1 MKLFRTLLL
10 AAGLLAGT
18 TASAQFFQ
26 AGSDPFSRWSEMG
39 TEHYRI
45 IYPRG
50 LDSLARA
57 YVIDLERWQPT
68 VGVSAGLAPGSLQW
82 GRTPV
87 ILHPWNPYSNG
98 SVAWA
103 PKRMD
108 LYTHPE
114 AYGPYPQSWMT
125 QLTTHESRHVAQMQ
139 LSYRRPFKWV
149 NYLVGEMWSGAV
161 SAFYTPPVFLEGD
174 AVVAETALT
183 AAGRGRNADF
193 LNYYHLAFDNGDW
206 RNWYRW
212 VYGSFKKAGP
222 DYYSVG
228 YMTVA
233 GMRYFYDHPSFT
245 ADYFDYVTR
254 HPFPVAKLQH
264 YIKNVS
270 GQSFK
275 QTWQGIME
283 GFHDIWTEEADARA
297 PFMEMEQVTRKH
309 AYATDYSNGSWV
321 DNEYLAI
328 KEGKDLAPRL
338 VRINLDGSEDDL
350 GPFASNTSSLNPGVH
365 RLFWSETVPGT
376 RWTLDGKSIIRSLEH
391 SGRRR
396 NLTTEGRLYNPQPGP
411 GGIATVE
418 YPVEGGSNLVIIGEF
433 DGKLRS
439 RTPAPAGVELADPAW
454 VDSTVYCLAVNDGG
468 YSIWRLDERQW
479 TCVLEPTPQMIENL
493 EGENH
498 VLDFVSDRSGVKE
511 LYRYDPASGRT
522 WQLTNSRY
530 GGTDYFWHDGVL
542 WFNSPTPEGNAI
554 FKATPPEPV
563 EVDIREVH
571 KYRVAEKLAEQEKA
585 LLGEIPGQAR
595 NDEKRA
601 GNDERSFSRHGRP
614 DRPSVEVSEPKPYRK
629 ALHLMKFHSWAPLYF
644 DYDALSSMSGDFSY
658 DTASPGVIGL
668 FQNDLGTAWGTV
680 GYSAHPDADKPSEW
694 RHSGHVQFT
703 YTGLYPVLEAGF
715 DLYDK
720 GTGQYGFQRRLY
732 EDRIGYAATRKDVS
746 GPYWNAHLT
755 AYIPF
760 RHSRSGLQRGWV
772 PQVSW
777 SISNNLFDNGTTEL
791 KMTED
796 FVHGGAHPSLVGFLP
811 GANRPMQS
819 LRGSVRGYIML
830 PTAES
835 QVYPRWGIGA
845 ETGASLRPGLSKIYT
860 PLAYGYLYGY
870 LPGFTRTQGLRLT
883 ALAQVQLPTGA
894 PFGENSVQIMPR
906 GFTSAEARTV
916 ARASDSQLRLTAEYA
931 IPIYVG
937 DISWFSP
944 VAYISHFLLIPHVD
958 WTGFEVAADGKGKK
972 TAHTSLMSAGADL
985 TVELGNL
992 AWVPYPCSI
1001 GVSASWLGGPYFKTL
1016 AESAEEGRKPYYVGL
1031 VFSFD
1036 I

>member
-1 MKLFRTLLL
+1 MKRFRTILV
-10 AAGLLAGT
+10 AAGLLAGA

-39 TEHYRI
+39 TKHFRL
-45 IYPRG
+45 IYPQG
-50 LDSLARA
+50 LDSLARS
-57 YVIDLERWQPT
+57 YVVDLEQWQPR
-68 VGVSAGLAPGSLQW
+68 VGASAGMAPGSLHW
-82 GRTPV
+82 GRLPV
-87 ILHPWNPYSNG
+87 IMHPWNPYSNG

-114 AYGPYPQSWMT
+114 AYGSIPQSWMT
-125 QLTTHESRHVAQMQ
+125 QLTVHESRHVSQMQ

-161 SAFYTPPVFLEGD
+161 SALYTPPVFLEGD

-183 AAGRGRNADF
+183 ASGRGRTADF
-193 LNYYHLAFDNGDW
+193 LNYYYFAFDNGDW
-206 RNWYRW
+206 RDWYQW
-212 VYGSFKKAGP
+212 TYGSFKKAGP
-222 DYYSVG
+222 DYYTVG

-233 GMRYFYDHPSFT
+233 GMRYFYDQPAFT

-264 YIKNVS
+264 YIKRVS

-275 QTWQGIME
+275 KTWQGIME
-283 GFHDIWTEEADARA
+283 GFHDIWTEEADARG

-350 GPFASNTSSLNPGVH
+350 GPFASNTSSLNPGEH
-365 RLFWSETVPGT
+365 RLFWSETLPGT
-376 RWTLDGKSIIRSLEH
+376 RWTLDGKSIIRSLER
-391 SGRRR
+391 SGKRR

-411 GGIATVE
+411 GGIAVVE
-418 YPVEGGSNLVIIGEF
+418 YPVQGGSNLVIIGEF
-433 DGKLRS
+433 DGKLRQ
-439 RTPAPAGVELADPAW
+439 RIPAPPGIQLADPAW
-454 VDSTVYCLAVNDGG
+454 VDDTVYCLGVNDDGF
-468 YSIWRLDERQW
+468 SIWRLDGSRW

-498 VLDFVSDRSGVKE
+498 VLDFVSDRNGVKE
-511 LYRYDPASGRT
+511 LYRYDPASGRA

-554 FKATPPEPV
+554 FKAIPPQPK

-571 KYRVAEKLAEQEKA
+571 KYRVAEKLAEQEKG
-585 LLGEIPGQAR
+585 LLAEIPETAR
-595 NDEKRA
+595 ND
-601 GNDERSFSRHGRP
+601 
-614 DRPSVEVSEPKPYRK
+614 VSEPKRYHKVP
-629 ALHLMKFHSWAPLYF
+629 HLVKFHSWAPLYF
-644 DYDALSSMSGDFSY
+644 DYDAISSMSGDLSY
-658 DTASPGVIGL
+658 DTASPGVLGL
-668 FQNDLGTAWGTV
+668 FQNDLGTAWGTA

-720 GTGQYGFQRRLY
+720 GSGQYGFQRRLY
-732 EDRIGYAATRKDVS
+732 DDKVGYAASRKDVG
-746 GPYWNAHLT
+746 GPSWTGHIT

-760 RHSRSGLQRGWV
+760 HSSQSGIQKGWV

-777 SISNNLFDNGTTEL
+777 SISNSFFDNGTTEL
-791 KMTED
+791 KMIED
-796 FVHGGAHPSLVGFLP
+796 FVREGLHAALVGIHP
-811 GANRPMQS
+811 GDNVWMQN
-819 LRGSVRGYIML
+819 LRGSVRGYWML
-830 PTAES
+830 PTPES
-835 QVYPRWGIGA
+835 RVYPRWGIGA
-845 ETGASLRPGLSKIYT
+845 EAGASVRPGLARIYT
-860 PLAYGYLYGY
+860 PLTYGYLYGY
-870 LPGFTRTQGLRLT
+870 VPGFTSTQGFRLT
-883 ALAQVQLPTGA
+883 ALAQFQLPTGA
-894 PFGENSVQIMPR
+894 PFGENTVQIMPR
-906 GFTSAEARTV
+906 GFTAAEGRAV
-916 ARASDSQLRLTAEYA
+916 ARASATQLRLTADYA
-931 IPIYVG
+931 IPLYVG

-944 VAYISHFLLIPHVD
+944 VAYIKNFLLIPHVD
-958 WTGFEVAADGKGKK
+958 WTGFEITRGSKDSPKSSYLV
-972 TAHTSLMSAGADL
+972 SAGADF

-992 AWVPYPCSI
+992 AWVPYPCSL

-1016 AESAEEGRKPYYVGL
+1016 AESDSEDRKPYYVGL

>member
-1 MKLFRTLLL
+1 MKRLRTLLL

-26 AGSDPFSRWSEMG
+26 AGSDPFSRWSEMD
-39 TEHYRI
+39 TEHFRM
-45 IYPRG
+45 IYPQG
-50 LDSLARA
+50 MDSLARA
-57 YVIDLERWQPT
+57 YVLDLEKWQPV
-68 VGVSAGLAPGSLQW
+68 VGASAGMAPGSLHW
-82 GRTPV
+82 GKLPV
-87 ILHPWNPYSNG
+87 VLHPWNPYSNG

-206 RNWYRW
+206 RDWYQW

-222 DYYSVG
+222 DYYAAG

-233 GMRYFYDHPSFT
+233 GMRYFYDQPAFT
-245 ADYFDYVTR
+245 ADYFDYVTK

-275 QTWQGIME
+275 KTWQGIMD
-283 GFHDIWTEEADARA
+283 GFHEIWEQEEDARA
-297 PFMEMEQVTRKH
+297 PFMEMEQVTQKH
-309 AYATDYSNGSWV
+309 AFATDYSNGSWV

-338 VRINLDGSEDDL
+338 VRINVDGSEDDL
-350 GPFASNTSSLNPGVH
+350 GPFASNTSSLNPGEH
-365 RLFWSETVPGT
+365 RLFWSETVPGK
-376 RWTLDGKSIIRSLEH
+376 RWTLDGKSVIRSLEH

-418 YPVEGGSNLVIIGEF
+418 YPVRGGSNLVLIDEQ
-433 DGKLRS
+433 DGHELQRV
-439 RTPAPAGVELADPAW
+439 PAPAGVELADPAW
-454 VDSTVYCLAVNDGG
+454 VDSTIYCLAVNDGG
-468 YSIWRLDERQW
+468 YSIWRLDGRAW
-479 TCVLEPTPQMIENL
+479 TCVLEPTLQEIENL

-498 VLDFVSDRSGVKE
+498 VLDFVSDRNGVKE
-511 LYRYDPASGRT
+511 LYRYDPATGRA

-542 WFNSPTPEGNAI
+542 WFNSITPGND
-554 FKATPPEPV
+554 V
-563 EVDIREVH
+563 
-571 KYRVAEKLAEQEKA
+571 
-585 LLGEIPGQAR
+585 G
-595 NDEKRA
+595 A
-601 GNDERSFSRHGRP
+601 GNDSNRHGRP
-614 DRPSVEVSEPKPYRK
+614 DRPSIEVSAPKTYHKVP
-629 ALHLMKFHSWAPLYF
+629 HLVKFHSWAPLYF
-644 DYDALSSMSGDFSY
+644 DYDAIASMSGDLSY
-658 DTASPGVIGL
+658 DTASPGLIGL

-720 GTGQYGFQRRLY
+720 GSGQYGFQRRLY
-732 EDRIGYAATRKDVS
+732 EDKVGYTTTRKDVG
-746 GPYWNAHLT
+746 GPFWTGHIT

-760 RHSRSGLQRGWV
+760 RHTRSGIQRGWV
-772 PQVSW
+772 PQVNW

-791 KMTED
+791 TMAED
-796 FVHGGAHPSLVGFLP
+796 IVHEGAHASLVGIHP
-811 GANRPMQS
+811 GDNVLMQS
-819 LRGSVRGYIML
+819 LRGSVRAYMML

-845 ETGASLRPGLSKIYT
+845 EAGASFRPGLASVYT

-870 LPGFTRTQGLRLT
+870 LPGFTRTQGLRLS
-883 ALAQVQLPTGA
+883 ALAQVQLPSSA
-894 PFGENSVQIMPR
+894 PFGENTVQIMPR
-906 GFTSAEARTV
+906 GFTSAEGRTV
-916 ARASDSQLRLTAEYA
+916 ARASAAQLRLTADYA
-931 IPIYVG
+931 IPLYVG
-937 DISWFSP
+937 DLSWFSP
-944 VAYISHFLLIPHVD
+944 VAYIQNFLLIPHVD
-958 WTGFEVAADGKGKK
+958 WTGVGGARNRKGA
-972 TAHTSLMSAGADL
+972 TDPSFLVSAGADF

-992 AWVPYPCSI
+992 AWVPYPCSL

-1016 AESAEEGRKPYYVGL
+1016 AESAPEGRKPYYVGL

>member
-1 MKLFRTLLL
+1 MKRFRTILV

-39 TEHYRI
+39 TEHFRI
-45 IYPRG
+45 IYPEG

-57 YVIDLERWQPT
+57 YVVDLEKWQPT
-68 VGVSAGLAPGSLQW
+68 VGVSAGMAPGSLHW
-82 GRTPV
+82 GRLPV
-87 ILHPWNPYSNG
+87 VLHPWNPYSNG

-206 RNWYRW
+206 RDWYRW
-212 VYGSFKKAGP
+212 IYGSFKNAAP

-233 GMRYFYDHPSFT
+233 GMRYFYDQPSFT

-270 GQSFK
+270 GQPFK
-275 QTWQGIME
+275 KTWQGIME
-283 GFHDIWTEEADARA
+283 GFHDLWTEEADARG
-297 PFMEMEQVTRKH
+297 PFMEMEQVMRKH

-321 DNEYLAI
+321 DNEYIAV

-338 VRINLDGSEDDL
+338 VRINVDGSEDDL
-350 GPFASNTSSLNPGVH
+350 GPFASNTSSLNPGKH
-365 RLFWSETVPGT
+365 RLFWSETVPGK

-418 YPVEGGSNLVIIGEF
+418 YPVRGGSNLVLIDEE
-433 DGKLRS
+433 DGHELWRF
-439 RTPAPAGVELADPAW
+439 PAPAGVELADPAW
-454 VDSTVYCLAVNDGG
+454 VDSTIYCLGVNDGG
-468 YSIWRLDERQW
+468 YSIWRLDGRQW
-479 TCVLEPTPQMIENL
+479 TCVLEPTLQEIENL

-498 VLDFVSDRSGVKE
+498 VLDFVSDRNGVKE
-511 LYRYDPASGRT
+511 LYRYDPATGRA

-542 WFNSPTPEGNAI
+542 WFNSITPEGCAI
-554 FKATPPEPV
+554 FKAIPPEPV

-571 KYRVAEKLAEQEKA
+571 KYRVAEKLAKQEAA
-585 LLGEIPGQAR
+585 LLAEIPGQA
-595 NDEKRA
+595 
-601 GNDERSFSRHGRP
+601 GNDEQPLSRHGRP
-614 DRPSVEVSEPKPYRK
+614 DRPSIDVSAPKPYHK
-629 ALHLMKFHSWAPLYF
+629 VPHLVKFHSWAPLYF
-644 DYDALSSMSGDFSY
+644 DYDAVSSLSGDLSY
-658 DTASPGVIGL
+658 DTASPGFLGL

-680 GYSAHPDADKPSEW
+680 GYSAHPDPEKPSEW

-715 DLYDK
+715 DLYDQ
-720 GTGQYGFQRRLY
+720 GSGQYGFQRRLY
-732 EDRIGYAATRKDVS
+732 EDRVGYAASRNDAG
-746 GPYWNAHLT
+746 GPYWAGHIT

-760 RHSRSGLQRGWV
+760 RHSRSGIQRGWV

-777 SISNNLFDNGTTEL
+777 SISNNSFDNGTTEL
-791 KMTED
+791 KMIED
-796 FVHGGAHPSLVGFLP
+796 FVSEKAHASLVGIHP
-811 GANRPMQS
+811 GDNVLMQT
-819 LRGSVRGYIML
+819 LRGSVRGYMML
-830 PTAES
+830 PKADS

-845 ETGASLRPGLSKIYT
+845 ETGASVRPGLAKIYT

-870 LPGFTRTQGLRLT
+870 MPGLTTTQGIRLS

-894 PFGENSVQIMPR
+894 PFGENAVQIQPR
-906 GFTSAEARTV
+906 GFTAADGRAV
-916 ARASDSQLRLTAEYA
+916 ARASAGQLRLTADYA

-944 VAYISHFLLIPHVD
+944 VAYITNFLLIPHVD
-958 WTGFEVAADGKGKK
+958 WTGFGGPRKGKGDS
-972 TAHTSLMSAGADL
+972 TSSWLMSAGADF

-992 AWVPYPCSI
+992 AWVPYPCSL
-1001 GVSASWLGGPYFKTL
+1001 GVSASWLGGPYFNTL
-1016 AESAEEGRKPYYVGL
+1016 AESAEEGRKPYSVGL
-1031 VFSFD
+1031 VFSVD